1 MAKFAK
7 THSCSYLLAAT
18 YKGVVSRWL
27 LACMWLSMVVASSA
41 HAQPDRQSY
50 LQNSP
55 LAGAE
60 VQSLTEAEEPD
71 YAERNP
77 LMMYQPSEEDP
88 LSFYTRTQD
97 GEWLIPTQVDA
108 QDSWVRVL
116 VLSPGR
122 PTIADISID
131 INRQPFRSAR
141 EAWIDKLLAE
151 AKATFLVR
159 AGEAAADA
167 AGITEPDE
175 PATEAEKTEEE
186 TDEATEPAADES
198 AATDSESSDDE
209 EEDHEDDAAES
220 DDDIPLV
227 SAQSRQTSS
236 LFKRLINYL
245 AADQSTAER
254 EEVRW
259 LLAEWTGGP
268 ALMTLSPAFAW
279 RRADIAPLWQALDS
293 DADQQLSSEE
303 IKQAAATLR
312 RADIDRN
319 EILDLSELSKLGKEN
334 ASQQG
339 AAGYPLVVVLDAQ
352 TDWRALRQHLQAA
365 YAMQSEDVGSLPLLE
380 RIGRGDRTVELAEL
394 MNLLSLEPDLVY
406 RVAFE
411 NEDATLQLLAIGNA
425 NSTDES
431 DSQSWQLHSSTDEV
445 VTIERRETYMELT
458 AAQGEIDEENASG
471 DMQQTQVSVGAVVDG
486 YPLFRL
492 LDHDNNRQLTLRER
506 RSIDSLLT
514 KLDRNQDGQ
523 IDRSERPTGIRL
535 TVTLG
540 PFSHQH
546 LAQAVAA
553 QRPHDDTSAATA
565 PDWFVGM
572 DRNNDGDLSRR
583 EFQGSPTQFAQFDRN
598 DDGLISAAEVQANS
612 AKN

>member
-1 MAKFAK
+1 MAKFAT

-18 YKGVVSRWL
+18 HKSVCARRL
-27 LACMWLSMVVASSA
+27 LACLCLSLVVASSA
-41 HAQPDRQSY
+41 HAQPDRQAY
-50 LQNSP
+50 LENSP

-77 LMMYQPSEEDP
+77 LMMYQPMEEDP

-97 GEWLIPTQVDA
+97 GEWLIPSQVDA

-116 VLSPGR
+116 VLGPSR

-167 AGITEPDE
+167 AGIAEPEE
-175 PATEAEKTEEE
+175 PATDAEEKTN
-186 TDEATEPAADES
+186 EATEPAADES
-198 AATDSESSDDE
+198 TVTDSESSDEAE
-209 EEDHEDDAAES
+209 EPAES
-220 DDDIPLV
+220 DDNIPLV
-227 SAQSRQTSS
+227 TAQSRQTSS

-334 ASQQG
+334 ATQQG
-339 AAGYPLVVVLDAQ
+339 TAGYPLVVVLDAQ

-365 YAMQSEDVGSLPLLE
+365 YAEQSKDVGPLPLIE
-380 RIGRGDRTVELAEL
+380 RIGHGDRTVELADL

-411 NEDATLQLLAIGNA
+411 NEDATLQLLAIGNH
-425 NSTDES
+425 NSTDDS
-431 DSQSWQLHSSTDEV
+431 GSQSWQLHSSTNEV

-506 RSIDSLLT
+506 RSIDSLLA
-514 KLDRNQDGQ
+514 KLDRNGDGQ

-553 QRPHDDTSAATA
+553 QRPHDDTSVVAA

>member
-1 MAKFAK
+1 MVKFAK
-7 THSCSYLLAAT
+7 AHSCSSLLTAT
-18 YKGVVSRWL
+18 YQGTTSRWL
-27 LACMWLSMVVASSA
+27 LACLCLSMVVTTNAN
-41 HAQPDRQSY
+41 AQPDRQAY
-50 LQNSP
+50 LENSP

-97 GEWLIPTQVDA
+97 GEWLIPSQVDA

-116 VLSPGR
+116 VLGPGR

-175 PATEAEKTEEE
+175 PATDAGE
-186 TDEATEPAADES
+186 TTNEATVEAADGS
-198 AATDSESSDDE
+198 AATDSGNSEEGDDV
-209 EEDHEDDAAES
+209 AAS

-334 ASQQG
+334 ASQQRT
-339 AAGYPLVVVLDAQ
+339 AGYPLVVILDAQ
-352 TDWRALRQHLQAA
+352 TDWQALRQHLQAA
-365 YAMQSEDVGSLPLLE
+365 YANQSQDVGPLPLIE
-380 RIGRGDRTVELAEL
+380 RIGRGDRTVELADL

-411 NEDATLQLLAIGNA
+411 NEDATLQLLAIGDS
-425 NSTDES
+425 NSTDDS
-431 DSQSWQLHSSTDEV
+431 GSQSWQLHSSTDEV

-458 AAQGEIDEENASG
+458 AAQGDIDEENASG

-506 RSIDSLLT
+506 RGIDSLLA
-514 KLDRNQDGQ
+514 KLDRNGDGHL
-523 IDRSERPTGIRL
+523 DHSERPTGIRL
-535 TVTLG
+535 AVTLG

-553 QRPHDDTSAATA
+553 QRPQEDTTAAAA

-598 DDGLISAAEVQANS
+598 DDGLISSAEVQANS